1 MPPQKKAP
9 HSTCGWADDE
19 RAGTWKRS
27 KNAVSP
33 PVERTRPLFTS
44 MPMTSSPHPTTK
56 STSLLAL
63 LRDLGV
69 DVGDPHLSECL
80 QNSD

>member
-1 MPPQKKAP
+1 MPPKRKLPTVHAGEP
-9 HSTCGWADDE
+9 MTSV
-19 RAGTWKRS
+19 RALGKRS

-69 DVGDPHLSECL
+69 DVRDAHLSECL
-80 QNSD
+80 QNGG